1 MAAATPPPP
10 PSALAPT
17 PLEQAFRRFL
27 YGASGATLVAA
38 LTQPLDVVKTMQ
50 QGAALGGGRPQGVL
64 ATLHALHLR
73 AGLPSL
79 WAGLLPTVVRVFFGA
94 GLYFASLHSL
104 RDALAP
110 RLGGAAAPFAA
121 GALARVL
128 AAAALSPF
136 SVVKTRME
144 SMARQGGGG
153 GGGGSDGGG
162 RAAAAGRLGTL
173 GTLRAL
179 ARGEGL
185 ATLYSGLLPTLL
197 RDAPYSGL
205 YFSFFTAFKGA
216 LGAGG
221 AEQPAGPPRGAAAWA
236 PLPLKTFAAGLA
248 AGALATALTHPAD
261 VLKTRLQLQPP
272 ARARG
277 LAAGGVLAAEA
288 ARVLREEGAAGLFRG
303 LQARVLKRASSTA
316 FTWTLFEEGMRR
328 SGGGP

>member
-1 MAAATPPPP
+1 MAAEQPATQ
-10 PSALAPT
+10 
-17 PLEQAFRRFL
+17 LEQAFRRFL

-38 LTQPLDVVKTMQ
+38 LTQPLDVVKTVQ
-50 QGAALGGGRPQGVL
+50 QGAALGARPAPPLGVL
-64 ATLHALHLR
+64 ATLHAIHLR

-104 RDALAP
+104 RDALEP

-128 AAAALSPF
+128 AAGALSPF

-144 SMARQGGGG
+144 SMARQGSGGG
-153 GGGGSDGGG
+153 GGGGGGG
-162 RAAAAGRLGTL
+162 ERAAGLGTL

-221 AEQPAGPPRGAAAWA
+221 GGAGPPSGGGAGGAPAPALGAWA
-236 PLPLKTFAAGLA
+236 LPLQTFTAGLA

-277 LAAGGVLAAEA
+277 LAVGSVLAAEA